1 MVDCAEIAKSVV
13 KIPVIAVGKL
23 GNPEI
28 AERVL
33 EEGKADFIALARPL
47 LADPDWPQ
55 KVKQRKSQD
64 IRPCIGD
71 HDGCHHRIVNQALTL
86 SCTVNPQ
93 VGMEREYTLIPA
105 EKPKKVLIIGG
116 GPGGLEAARVAAL
129 RGHEVTLWEKR
140 DRLGGNLL
148 AASVPDF
155 KQDVRDLIN
164 YLTLQTQTLNV
175 DVILNKEA
183 TVECVAR
190 MRPEVVIVA
199 TGGIPSVPEIP
210 GIKGGNVFSAIDLLM
225 GRAQVGDR
233 VTVAGGG
240 VTGCEVAVYLAQK
253 GKRVTIVEM
262 MDQLVPGDINL
273 ANKMMLLEMVN
284 KSV

>member
-1 MVDCAEIAKSVV
+1 
-13 KIPVIAVGKL
+13 
-23 GNPEI
+23 
-28 AERVL
+28 
-33 EEGKADFIALARPL
+33 
-47 LADPDWPQ
+47 
-55 KVKQRKSQD
+55 
-64 IRPCIGD
+64 
-71 HDGCHHRIVNQALTL
+71 
-86 SCTVNPQ
+86 
-93 VGMEREYTLIPA
+93 MEREYTLIPA

-199 TGGIPSVPEIP
+199 TGGIPSAPEIP

-225 GRAQVGDR
+225 GRVQVGDR

-284 KSV
+284 KSGVAFLTSAKLIKITGDGVVVKTNEREEEIAGGSVVLALGLIPQSKLREGLRDVPFEIFAIGDCVKPRRILNAIWEGFHTSRVL